1 MISERRRRGE
11 RYLAVWLDEEENR
24 DGEEK
29 CQLLGWEGRQ
39 AEEREDGIA
48 FSRTD
53 PSTDEV
59 KGRVEGWR
67 DCPSA
72 SMQCSIAIAIAM

>member
-1 MISERRRRGE
+1 MERRSVSCSDRKASRR
-11 RYLAVWLDEEENR
+11 
-24 DGEEK
+24 
-29 CQLLGWEGRQ
+29 EG
-39 AEEREDGIA
+39 EDGIA

-59 KGRVEGWR
+59 KGRVGGWR